1 MDVFDLV
8 GKCFAPLTEFEDT
21 VMIST
26 EDTEQ
31 TKPLSSLEG
40 GN

>member
-8 GKCFAPLTEFEDT
+8 GKCFAPLTVFEDT

-31 TKPLSSLEG
+31 AKPLSSLEG